1 MERHFFVLAWLAYV
15 VLFWTALIVIDRGQN
30 GARRQWL
37 NAKRKFL
44 RRLYARG
51 RNFAAPQ

>member
-1 MERHFFVLAWLAYV
+1 MEPIFFSLAWLAYV
-15 VLFWTALIVIDRGQN
+15 VLFWTALILFDLRQE

-37 NAKRKFL
+37 NSVGKFL

-51 RNFAAPQ
+51 RSFAAPQ